1 MRGSLFRAVL
11 LVRQHRS
18 INATLREKN
27 HGKKYEKQKGGKKR
41 RKYFLVGNEKDV
53 VVNMTHRAEGQF
65 QPLFFLYLIR
75 QGREKKEGEKLGKR
89 TERGKKT

>member
-1 MRGSLFRAVL
+1 M
-11 LVRQHRS
+11 
-18 INATLREKN
+18 EKKE
-27 HGKKYEKQKGGKKR
+27 KKKKN
-41 RKYFLVGNEKDV
+41 FMVGNEKDV

-89 TERGKKT
+89 TERGKKHSFARRHGCQHKWTCQAVGQ

>member
-1 MRGSLFRAVL
+1 M
-11 LVRQHRS
+11 
-18 INATLREKN
+18 EKN
-27 HGKKYEKQKGGKKR
+27 MRNKKVEKKEKK
-41 RKYFLVGNEKDV
+41 KKNFMVGNEKDV

>member
-1 MRGSLFRAVL
+1 MSDNTDPLML
-11 LVRQHRS
+11 PS
-18 INATLREKN
+18 
-27 HGKKYEKQKGGKKR
+27 GKKSWKKFEKQKGGKKGE
-41 RKYFLVGNEKDV
+41 KNFMVGNEKDV